1 MRIFPDIHQV
11 DGITC
16 NVFVI
21 VEPDGLTVIDA
32 GMPGAAPRI
41 LAAIAALGRQPR
53 EVRRVL
59 LSHQHV
65 DHIGG
70 LAALVAATGAETW
83 AHPRDTPAIEGRGPR
98 EAPHGLLGLVFRA
111 ALFPRLRPVTITHA
125 AVAGDVIPALSG
137 EGGLQVIDTPGHT
150 MGHISFYSPGRKLLF
165 AGDAVRESGGRIKPP
180 PAMLSFDM
188 PLALQSAR
196 TLAAMEVEACL
207 PGHGAAIAA
216 GAGAR
221 FAIPVEADAARA
233 GVR

>member
-1 MRIFPDIHQV
+1 MRIFSDIHQV
-11 DGITC
+11 DGVTC

-21 VEPDGLTVIDA
+21 EEPDGLTVIDA
-32 GMPGAAPRI
+32 GMSGAASRI
-41 LAAIAALGRQPR
+41 LAAIAALGREPR
-53 EVRRVL
+53 DVRRVL
-59 LSHQHV
+59 LTHQHL

-98 EAPHGLLGLVFRA
+98 EAPHGPLGFVFRA
-111 ALFPRLRPVTITHA
+111 ALFPRLRPATITHA

-137 EGGLQVIDTPGHT
+137 EGGLRVIETPGHT

-180 PAMLSFDM
+180 PAMVTFDM

-196 TLAAMEVEACL
+196 ALAAMEVEACL
-207 PGHGAAIAA
+207 PGHGAAMAT

-221 FAIPVEADAARA
+221 FAIPAEVAAARA